1 MISHLKW
8 RLVGTFSK
16 YREISLTTPPG
27 ILLLVVGMVAGQE
40 QDYCQLSAEHTM
52 CRYQG
57 LGPACLALSHRG
69 VASQEAKI
77 ITDTHNR

>member
-1 MISHLKW
+1 MTTLAGTM
-8 RLVGTFSK
+8 LV
-16 YREISLTTPPG
+16 
-27 ILLLVVGMVAGQE
+27 VVAMVGMVSGQA
-40 QDYCQLSAEHTM
+40 QDYCQLSPQHTM

-69 VASQEAKI
+69 VTSQEAKI

>member
-1 MISHLKW
+1 M
-8 RLVGTFSK
+8 
-16 YREISLTTPPG
+16 
-27 ILLLVVGMVAGQE
+27 VGMVAGQE
-40 QDYCQLSAEHTM
+40 QDYCQLSAQHTM

-69 VASQEAKI
+69 VTSQEAKI